1 MTDDIVTRLRT
12 WGADESTWDLL
23 TGAADEIERLRDAL
37 LTIIGALDDPT
48 GGQHVADMRMAASI
62 ATTALAGEKADDAAT

>member
-1 MTDDIVTRLRT
+1 MVDDIVARLRDQDILC
-12 WGADESTWDLL
+12 DE
-23 TGAADEIERLRDAL
+23 AANEIERLRGAL